1 MQGTEMS
8 KCVTFCRM
16 YESWTHLKTSWMVC
30 QIRDKLSPGPSHQQ
44 TGFWHNLENVNIR
57 DLSEDL
63 NDFLFVASQL
73 KNPNVYLSLT
83 HLLCDIKLPNAK
95 YFKAHGTK

>member
-1 MQGTEMS
+1 
-8 KCVTFCRM
+8 M
-16 YESWTHLKTSWMVC
+16 YESRTHLKTSWMVC
-30 QIRDKLSPGPSHQQ
+30 QIRDKLSTGHSHQQ

-57 DLSEDL
+57 DLSEHL

-73 KNPNVYLSLT
+73 KNSNVYLSLT

>member
-1 MQGTEMS
+1 
-8 KCVTFCRM
+8 M
-16 YESWTHLKTSWMVC
+16 YESRTHLKTSWMVC
-30 QIRDKLSPGPSHQQ
+30 QIRDKSPQDTHISKLDSGTIWRMS
-44 TGFWHNLENVNIR
+44 I
-57 DLSEDL
+57 SEIYQSIHL

>member
-1 MQGTEMS
+1 
-8 KCVTFCRM
+8 
-16 YESWTHLKTSWMVC
+16 MVC
-30 QIRDKLSPGPSHQQ
+30 QILDKLSPGHSHQQ

-73 KNPNVYLSLT
+73 KNSNVYLSLT

-95 YFKAHGTK
+95 YFKAHRTK

>member
-1 MQGTEMS
+1 
-8 KCVTFCRM
+8 
-16 YESWTHLKTSWMVC
+16 MVC
-30 QIRDKLSPGPSHQQ
+30 QILDKLSPGHSHQQ

-73 KNPNVYLSLT
+73 KNSNVYLSLT

-95 YFKAHGTK
+95 YFKAHRGLPTKRNEVHFHF